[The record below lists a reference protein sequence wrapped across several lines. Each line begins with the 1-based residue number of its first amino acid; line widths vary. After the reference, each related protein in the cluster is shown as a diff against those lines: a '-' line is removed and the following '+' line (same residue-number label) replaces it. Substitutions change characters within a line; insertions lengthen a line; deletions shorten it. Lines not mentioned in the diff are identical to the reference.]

1 MQHEDWCAIKP
12 TNHKEFHHAPT
23 QYRTIPLVCTNT
35 SPSETTVKK
44 HKNEA
49 KLLKKALELGFAFAK
64 KQGFADLDKSVP
76 STDRVECI
84 YRLLVQAK
92 QITPLAVDQED
103 GPNMKHKLVLW
114 ISRLLPPDHELLK

>member
-1 MQHEDWCAIKP
+1 MK
-12 TNHKEFHHAPT
+12 
-23 QYRTIPLVCTNT
+23 R
-35 SPSETTVKK
+35 